1 MDKYDEKVHNF
12 SINDF
17 QDDFTLLV
25 VDFQYFL
32 KRYYIKECEINDK
45 FIYVFRNNESNKD
58 IFCNLNELN
67 HNELNDNDLNH
78 NDSNHNESNHNES
91 SHKESNH
98 NEPNHNE
105 LNHNEIL
112 MIKNVLNN
120 FNNKNIFNHII
131 KDEIKASNEL
141 INKKIEDM
149 NNFNEIINK
158 KIRDGVNEK

>member
-1 MDKYDEKVHNF
+1 M
-12 SINDF
+12 
-17 QDDFTLLV
+17 
-25 VDFQYFL
+25 
-32 KRYYIKECEINDK
+32 
-45 FIYVFRNNESNKD
+45 
-58 IFCNLNELN
+58 N

-78 NDSNHNESNHNES
+78 NESNHN
-91 SHKESNH
+91 ESNH

-120 FNNKNIFNHII
+120 FNNKNIFNQLI

-149 NNFNEIINK
+149 DNFNETINK